1 MSKVKLGDVVE
12 RVKEFVD
19 KDNTDLTFYIGGE
32 HFESRS
38 LTIKNRGYINGST
51 IGPAFHHRFRKGD
64 VLLMSR
70 NPHLRKAGMVDFDG
84 ICSDVSY
91 VIRTKDENVI
101 MQKFIPLLFQCD
113 TFWEFAEKN
122 KKGSTNFFL
131 NWSDFEKFEFD
142 LPAIEKQK
150 KIVDVLWSIDN
161 TIDTY
166 NNVIKAS
173 DELVK
178 SQFIEMFGN
187 PITNDKHWKTQM
199 LKDIA
204 PECSPNIPQ
213 EDKYWWLNLD
223 AIESNSGRLIEKVI
237 VSVKEIGAST
247 SRFDNTMVLYSKLRP
262 YLNKVMIPD
271 DYGYSTSELVGL
283 KPNENILRKE
293 FLFNILRGDEFVA
306 YANSFSIGGQMPR
319 MPMKK
324 LREFLCVLPPI
335 ELQDKFISFSKQV
348 DKSKFEIEKAL
359 NELKNLYQMIIKQ
372 GIC

>member
-1 MSKVKLGDVVE
+1 MGKRKYRFEQIAINCTQKKLPTEEDYAG
-12 RVKEFVD
+12 
-19 KDNTDLTFYIGGE
+19 YIGLEHLESGSLNVTRFGSQVPLKGE
-32 HFESRS
+32 KLVMH
-38 LTIKNRGYINGST
+38 
-51 IGPAFHHRFRKGD
+51 KGD
-64 VLLMSR
+64 VLFGKR
-70 NPHLRKAGMVDFDG
+70 NAYLRRAAVCPHDGIFSAHGMVLQPREDVIDKSFFPLFISSDYFFDE
-84 ICSDVSY
+84 
-91 VIRTKDENVI
+91 VIRISVGSLSPTVNWKDLKDV
-101 MQKFIPLLFQCD
+101 
-113 TFWEFAEKN
+113 
-122 KKGSTNFFL
+122 
-131 NWSDFEKFEFD
+131 EFD
-142 LPAIEKQK
+142 LPDLEEQK
-150 KIVDVLWSIDN
+150 KLAEVLWSINDVLEAYRRLIS
-161 TIDTY
+161 TTD
-166 NNVIKAS
+166 S
-173 DELVK
+173 LVK

-199 LKDIA
+199 LKDVA

-237 VSVKEIGAST
+237 VSGKEIGAST
-247 SRFDNTMVLYSKLRP
+247 SRFDDTMVLYSKLRP

-271 DYGYSTSELVGL
+271 GYGYSTSELVGL